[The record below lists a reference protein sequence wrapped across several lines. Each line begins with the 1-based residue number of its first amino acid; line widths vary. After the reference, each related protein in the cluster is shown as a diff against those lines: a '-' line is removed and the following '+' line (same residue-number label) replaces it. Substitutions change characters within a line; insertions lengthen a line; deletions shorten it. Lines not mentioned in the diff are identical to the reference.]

1 MSSFHMCGKVWS
13 APGNFSSAQSE
24 GGGGCW
30 AKLSPAPVRAG
41 EWLKLMLLGPG
52 PAENGLLCVCL
63 SKQSPPKI
71 AGGVLVTPS
80 TDGTTLSPLLQCDG
94 EVGEVQ
100 NLRPTKV
107 LRWLTQAGEKHPN
120 ICPWVKD
127 PEKKKKNNSTW
138 ISSSQA
144 LMFSSSATDT
154 WVSQ

>member
-24 GGGGCW
+24 GGSGCW
-30 AKLSPAPVRAG
+30 AKLSPGWGCLPAG
-41 EWLKLMLLGPG
+41 
-52 PAENGLLCVCL
+52 NGWNKCF
-63 SKQSPPKI
+63 
-71 AGGVLVTPS
+71 GVLVLQKMDCLVSVYPS
-80 TDGTTLSPLLQCDG
+80 NPPKNGWWCFSDPALMVPLCPHSSRCDG
-94 EVGEVQ
+94 RCFRGETLQGAEVM
-100 NLRPTKV
+100 NS
-107 LRWLTQAGEKHPN
+107 QAGEKHPN

-127 PEKKKKNNSTW
+127 LEKEKNNNPTW